1 MRENHSLNI
10 TMLGKTLLV
19 FAVLISARANTGVD
33 GSYPTDDLKHLAL
46 SPPAETN
53 VSLVQFYLWTREN
66 PDVDDFDE
74 LFMGDEE
81 SISNSHFDPR
91 KKTKILAHGFTSNGM
106 DDFVTYTTEAY
117 LEKGEERIIPSK
129 FIFSH
134 CKFHSRGL
142 QCDFC

>member
-1 MRENHSLNI
+1 MRENHSLKI

-19 FAVLISARANTGVD
+19 FAVLNCGRAYTGGVD
-33 GSYPTDDLKHLAL
+33 DDLKPL
-46 SPPAETN
+46 SLFPPAETN
-53 VSLVQFYLWTREN
+53 VSLVRFYLWTREN

-81 SISNSHFDPR
+81 SILNSHFDPQ

-117 LEKGEERIIPSK
+117 LEKGEEHIIPSK
-129 FIFSH
+129 FISTH
-134 CKFHSRGL
+134 CKFYSRGL